1 VARAVATRLP
11 AGLIALLGIL
21 AALLVAIGVALVV
34 ITQPVMSTPPHGVS
48 RRVDPRRLEAHV
60 RLLVAEF
67 APRDWTHA
75 ENLDRVAAWLL
86 EEFQKAGGR
95 PSEQAYLAGRRPYR
109 NVIASFGPGEGARI
123 VVGAHYDSYD
133 TFPGADDN
141 ASGVAGLLELARLL
155 GETRALRR
163 RVDLVGFTL
172 EELPF
177 YRTESMG
184 SRVHAT
190 ALKTE
195 GVAVRAMICL
205 EMIGYFSD
213 TPNSQDLPHPLL
225 RLFYPS
231 KANFIAVIGRIGD
244 GRLVRQVKSAMRGA
258 TDLGVY
264 SMNAPTWVAGV
275 DFSDHRNYWALGYP
289 AVMVTDT
296 AFYRNDHY
304 HTARDTPDTLDYR
317 RMAKVVEGVYQ
328 AVLTLSR

>member
-11 AGLIALLGIL
+11 AGLIAFVGIV

-34 ITQPVMSTPPHGVS
+34 ITQPVMSTPPHGVTG
-48 RRVDPRRLEAHV
+48 RAEPARLERHV
-60 RLLVAEF
+60 RTLVAEF

-75 ENLDRVAAWLL
+75 DNLDRAATWLID
-86 EEFQKAGGR
+86 EYRKAGGR
-95 PSEQAYLAGRRPYR
+95 ASEQTYLAVRRPYR
-109 NVIASFGPGEGARI
+109 NVIASFGPTEGPRI
-123 VVGAHYDSYD
+123 IVGAHYDGYEI
-133 TFPGADDN
+133 FPAADDN

-155 GETRALRR
+155 GATETLRR

-172 EELPF
+172 EEPPF
-177 YRTESMG
+177 YRTEWMG
-184 SRVHAT
+184 SRVHA
-190 ALKTE
+190 ASLKNE

-213 TPNSQDLPHPLL
+213 KPDSQDLPHPLL

-231 KANFIAVIGRIGD
+231 KANFIAVVGRIGD

-258 TDLGVY
+258 TNLGVY

-275 DFSDHRNYWALGYP
+275 DFSDHRSYWAFGYP

-328 AVLTLSR
+328 AVLMLSR